1 MKTENKGKEKE
12 RNEITRKY
20 RPRERR
26 KPTATICRENIQ
38 RLLPSTVLVLKEILP
53 RGITSPVSAITR
65 IRARVL
71 KGTSLERKKFR
82 FLGVGY
88 REVEP
93 WFEKSC

>member
-1 MKTENKGKEKE
+1 MLVNE

-26 KPTATICRENIQ
+26 KATATVCRENIQ
-38 RLLPSTVLVLKEILP
+38 RLLALTALVLRETLP

-65 IRARVL
+65 IRAPVL
-71 KGTSLERKKFR
+71 KGTFLERKKFR